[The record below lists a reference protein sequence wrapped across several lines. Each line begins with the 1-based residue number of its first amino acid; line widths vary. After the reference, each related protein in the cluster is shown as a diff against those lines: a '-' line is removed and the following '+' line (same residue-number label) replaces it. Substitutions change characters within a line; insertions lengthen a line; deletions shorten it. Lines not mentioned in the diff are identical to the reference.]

1 LSAGAILA
9 AALGSMCCI
18 VPLGLG
24 ALGLSGVALSAFFEP
39 LRPYLLALAAL
50 LLGLAFYSTF
60 SYSTF
65 STFSTGMG
73 PRATGEAC
81 SSETVRLARLTRPLL
96 WVSTAAVI
104 GLALFPSIASM
115 ALGGGGELSPD
126 GAVRSELVVLQVD
139 GMTCETCA
147 PEVRRHLLE
156 VPGVLDAAVSYEQQ
170 LAEVRVRSELG
181 PELSSLIEAVQ
192 QSGYTARVA
201 PR

>member
-39 LRPYLLALAAL
+39 LRPYLLALAAV
-50 LLGLAFYSTF
+50 LLGLAFYS
-60 SYSTF
+60 S
-65 STFSTGMG
+65 FSTGMR

-81 SSETVRLARLTRPLL
+81 SSETGRLARLTKPLL

-156 VPGVLDAAVSYEQQ
+156 VPGVLDAAVSYERQ